1 MNVYILASQDNI
13 VFAKNLLN
21 NTKNVKSILV
31 VSSDELENEDGI
43 SVNKR
48 L

>member
-31 VSSDELENEDGI
+31 VFSDELENEDGI